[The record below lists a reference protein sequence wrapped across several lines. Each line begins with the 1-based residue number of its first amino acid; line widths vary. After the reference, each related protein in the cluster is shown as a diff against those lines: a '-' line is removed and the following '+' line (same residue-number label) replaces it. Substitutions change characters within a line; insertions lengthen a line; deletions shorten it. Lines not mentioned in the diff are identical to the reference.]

1 MEMTDRP
8 KWLKWLA
15 VALAAIAIGHGAQ
28 LFFSMSNT
36 VRTTYA
42 APARPL
48 TVTIYDSDGERLRR
62 TQFGQTGHQH
72 ELTLPSGSYSA
83 TLTPDGMKTVRRHFI
98 VEGDATINLSYR

>member
-42 APARPL
+42 A
-48 TVTIYDSDGERLRR
+48 
-62 TQFGQTGHQH
+62 
-72 ELTLPSGSYSA
+72 
-83 TLTPDGMKTVRRHFI
+83 
-98 VEGDATINLSYR
+98 